1 MAGRTSRRNFLTGA
15 LGGAAALGAAA
26 NDAGAQKAK
35 PHPKA
40 RMKLGHQH
48 HDSEAE
54 LKIMAALGVNHICSA
69 LPARTLDGNWSV
81 EGLTR
86 LRERVEKHG
95 ITLEAVPLPMS
106 SVVIEN
112 AEMPNILLGKSPERD
127 REMDQICEM
136 IGNAARAGIFLL
148 KYNLTLLGVPR
159 TASTPGRGDARYST
173 FDYARAD
180 SDTLTIAGHVPA
192 ELYWERVTYFLKR
205 FIEIAPSR
213 YHGLNFCRGTVCEM
227 LRNPNQE
234 IADVIRY
241 FGSRGK
247 IFNVHFRNIK
257 GRYLDFAETLPDNGD
272 VDMPRILRV
281 YQEVGYDGMI
291 MPDHVPV
298 IQGDTGGALAYAY
311 SFGYIQALLQTVQG
325 TMPRV
330 SSALSTWVRAGS
342 WCPTSIRRQR
352 RVGPSPPCAIRRRGC
367 VGRRALPV
375 PPDSVRSSTA
385 ILRRPTPTS

>member
-1 MAGRTSRRNFLTGA
+1 MATGTSRRHFLTGA
-15 LGGAAALGAAA
+15 LGSAVTLGAAA
-26 NDAGAQKAK
+26 NDAGAQEAK
-35 PHPKA
+35 PNPKA

-48 HDSEAE
+48 HDSEAD

-69 LPARTLDGNWSV
+69 LPSRTMDANWTV
-81 EGLTR
+81 AGLTR

-95 ITLEAVPLPMS
+95 IALEAVPLPMS
-106 SVVIEN
+106 SVAIEK

-127 REMDQICEM
+127 REIDQICEM
-136 IGNAARAGIFLL
+136 IGNAAKAGIFLL

-173 FDYARAD
+173 FTYTKAD
-180 SDTLTIAGHVPA
+180 SDTPTLAGHVTSD
-192 ELYWERVTYFLKR
+192 LYWERVTYFLKR
-205 FIEIAPSR
+205 VIPVAAENRVRLACHPNDPSMPKKGYRGIECPLGTVDGLKRFIEIVPSP
-213 YHGLNFCRGTVCEM
+213 YHGLNFCQGTVCEM
-227 LRNPNQE
+227 LTDPNRE

-257 GRYLDFAETLPDNGD
+257 GRFLDFSETLPDNGD

-298 IQGDTGGALAYAY
+298 IEGDVGGALAYAY

-325 TMPRV
+325 T
-330 SSALSTWVRAGS
+330 A
-342 WCPTSIRRQR
+342 
-352 RVGPSPPCAIRRRGC
+352 
-367 VGRRALPV
+367 
-375 PPDSVRSSTA
+375 
-385 ILRRPTPTS
+385 